1 MIATLREPPATV
13 LPATV
18 STTSGESE
26 ESAVAIPIGSKERF
40 MIASTL
46 LGLPRVGETKV
57 MHWINGITANDTVE
71 PELGGSSS
79 SSPFSPFEKVPRPV
93 TEAEMDRFAKD
104 LNGFVFVFG

>member
-1 MIATLREPPATV
+1 VIATLREPPATV
-13 LPATV
+13 LPATE
-18 STTSGESE
+18 STTSGGSE